1 MIKAL
6 QRKFIRIAMLAATL
20 LMVVFLLAI
29 NISNLWTTNR
39 EMTRTLKIIVA
50 NSASARPD
58 FAGFPAGNA
67 GISEQ
72 TGPSSSSDDTAPAG
86 PADAGNETQAGINDL
101 LNSERYFFVRVTE
114 DGQVI
119 YSDLTHISSVDEAKA
134 RELCGRAEATGK
146 TGGHVA
152 GFIFLKSVSE
162 TTGGAVYAF
171 IDDQEEIG
179 AVLRMVVITAVIG
192 AVCWLIALV
201 LVIRLS
207 GRAIRPIAEN
217 MERQK
222 QFVTNAG
229 HEIRTPLAIIRA
241 NADVLALHQGENKWI
256 DNIRNQTDRL
266 SALTK
271 NLLTL
276 ARADEDGNEGL
287 PASSFDPGVLFRETA
302 ESFAHRAET
311 RHVTFTVKAEPGKSF
326 RFSRTGFEQ
335 LVSILADNAV
345 TYVDEGEGGMPPVL
359 KAISVLLFKS
369 EGQAIRRHPEWHMGR
384 RLLLDKM
391 DLAAGTVRV
400 GDADYPLRTTDFPT
414 VDLAPGGDAYA
425 YTAEE
430 ARVMDGL
437 VAAFTGSERLRAQI
451 QWLYDNGGVYRVVP
465 GRAGRGGYLLVHGCV
480 PLAEDGTLAQV
491 DCGDRT
497 RAGRELLDWTDA
509 VCRRAWESRAQ
520 ADLDWMGFFWTG
532 WQSTFMGR
540 VVKTFE
546 RTYLT
551 DTTTWAEPEDPY
563 YALTND
569 DPAAC
574 GVVLRAFGCDPE
586 RDVIVNGHTPV
597 KLPKGQRPVR
607 GGGRR
612 YVIDGGFCRAYRK
625 STGIAGYTLID
636 DDEGVRLVTH
646 GEFAGLDAA
655 LDDHADVTHE
665 SERLA

>member
-101 LNSERYFFVRVTE
+101 LNSERDFFVRVTE

-345 TYVDEGEGGMPPVL
+345 TYVDEGGRIEAEEYRKGREAVLIFRNTCGHMPD
-359 KAISVLLFKS
+359 
-369 EGQAIRRHPEWHMGR
+369 HPEQLFDRFYRENQARTQESSERGR
-384 RLLLDKM
+384 KRGFGIGLS
-391 DLAAGTVRV
+391 AAR
-400 GDADYPLRTTDFPT
+400 AI
-414 VDLAPGGDAYA
+414 AEQGGGSI
-425 YTAEE
+425 TAE
-430 ARVMDGL
+430 
-437 VAAFTGSERLRAQI
+437 
-451 QWLYDNGGVYRVVP
+451 
-465 GRAGRGGYLLVHGCV
+465 
-480 PLAEDGTLAQV
+480 
-491 DCGDRT
+491 
-497 RAGRELLDWTDA
+497 
-509 VCRRAWESRAQ
+509 
-520 ADLDWMGFFWTG
+520 
-532 WQSTFMGR
+532 
-540 VVKTFE
+540 
-546 RTYLT
+546 
-551 DTTTWAEPEDPY
+551 
-563 YALTND
+563 
-569 DPAAC
+569 
-574 GVVLRAFGCDPE
+574 
-586 RDVIVNGHTPV
+586 
-597 KLPKGQRPVR
+597 VR
-607 GGGRR
+607 GGMIVFEAHLREM
-612 YVIDGGFCRAYRK
+612 K
-625 STGIAGYTLID
+625 
-636 DDEGVRLVTH
+636 
-646 GEFAGLDAA
+646 
-655 LDDHADVTHE
+655 
-665 SERLA
+665 

>member
-1 MIKAL
+1 MTNSSNEDDVTATRGAIGDAVLGSGAQSLPPRPEHFVSDIHGEAAAFTHLVRTRSGEVRAVVERVLAGAGSPEAIDKLVTLTYYPEHVVDRAHAKQL
-6 QRKFIRIAMLAATL
+6 DTRSWWTDKLGSLCMLVSIMGREFPGL
-20 LMVVFLLAI
+20 
-29 NISNLWTTNR
+29 
-39 EMTRTLKIIVA
+39 EMTGCRVGEASPAVA
-50 NSASARPD
+50 
-58 FAGFPAGNA
+58 
-67 GISEQ
+67 
-72 TGPSSSSDDTAPAG
+72 
-86 PADAGNETQAGINDL
+86 
-101 LNSERYFFVRVTE
+101 
-114 DGQVI
+114 
-119 YSDLTHISSVDEAKA
+119 
-134 RELCGRAEATGK
+134 CGA
-146 TGGHVA
+146 
-152 GFIFLKSVSE
+152 
-162 TTGGAVYAF
+162 
-171 IDDQEEIG
+171 
-179 AVLRMVVITAVIG
+179 TAV
-192 AVCWLIALV
+192 
-201 LVIRLS
+201 
-207 GRAIRPIAEN
+207 
-217 MERQK
+217 
-222 QFVTNAG
+222 
-229 HEIRTPLAIIRA
+229 
-241 NADVLALHQGENKWI
+241 
-256 DNIRNQTDRL
+256 
-266 SALTK
+266 
-271 NLLTL
+271 
-276 ARADEDGNEGL
+276 
-287 PASSFDPGVLFRETA
+287 
-302 ESFAHRAET
+302 
-311 RHVTFTVKAEPGKSF
+311 AEPGVTSDPDDVRALRALVAWGSAPRGAGAF
-326 RFSRTGFEQ
+326 DAAVDALVASGAARTAICTIASWIRRTCAGTTHMLGDIWDRGARGDAVMAQLMAIPECDVQWGNHDVCWMGAAGGDPTCVATCLRNNLKYGNVEQFERGYGIG
-335 LVSILADNAV
+335 LDDLRAFAAR

-391 DLAAGTVRV
+391 DLAAGIVRV

-509 VCRRAWESRAQ
+509 VCRRAWEGRAQ

-551 DTTTWAEPEDPY
+551 DTATWAEPEDPY

-655 LDDHADVTHE
+655 LDDHADVSHE